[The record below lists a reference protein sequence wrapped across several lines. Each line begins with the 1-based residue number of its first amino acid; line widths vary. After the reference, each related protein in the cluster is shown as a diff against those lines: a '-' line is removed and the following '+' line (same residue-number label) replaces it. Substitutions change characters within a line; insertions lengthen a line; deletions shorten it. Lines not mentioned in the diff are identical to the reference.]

1 MGMYDNIVCKVPL
14 PGKRAAW
21 QTPESVYQT
30 KDTPDQYL
38 STYTIDADGFKDGDG
53 KPCDFT
59 GRIEFYGS
67 NCEGSY
73 GEVCY
78 SSNGEDIE
86 EVTYRATIVEGRVQ
100 GVVQSEFTASA
111 GIKRVQEP
119 LEEDRESP
127 QENYNVPLVGKK
139 VYVKYGGS
147 ERGFW
152 AEVIAEN
159 DRKIAL
165 RVTTDDGLYTKV
177 GDLRVEHRS
186 FGNTMFFSEEAARGL
201 GASRDA
207 KYQRE
212 LARYREKQSLRGSGK
227 DGG

>member
-1 MGMYDNIVCKVPL
+1 MGSEMLSIQVILGLKV
-14 PGKRAAW
+14 
-21 QTPESVYQT
+21 
-30 KDTPDQYL
+30 
-38 STYTIDADGFKDGDG
+38 
-53 KPCDFT
+53 
-59 GRIEFYGS
+59 FY
-67 NCEGSY
+67 
-73 GEVCY
+73 
-78 SSNGEDIE
+78 
-86 EVTYRATIVEGRVQ
+86 
-100 GVVQSEFTASA
+100 VVLQSLTAVFVVVDDSDL
-111 GIKRVQEP
+111 VQEP